1 MKNITP
7 KGVRQS
13 GLFTKTR
20 KQPPSDEVSR
30 NAQLLIQAGF
40 LHKEM
45 AGVYSFLPL
54 GLRVL
59 QNINTIIREE
69 MQSVGGQ
76 ELQLSTLQEK
86 QTWVKTD
93 RWSDENV
100 DVWFKTKFKND
111 TETGLGWTHEEPIT
125 HLMRDQISSY
135 RDLPQYVFQIQTKFR
150 NETRAKSGIMR
161 TREFPMKDLY
171 SFSRDQEG
179 LDSFY
184 EDIAE
189 AYMRV
194 FERAGI
200 GDKTFKTFA
209 SGGAFSKFS
218 HEFQTISEAGE
229 DIIYVD
235 EKKQLAVNK
244 EVHTDEVLADLGLKK
259 EELKEHKAIE
269 VGNIFKLGTRFSEP
283 LGLMYKDEEGNDKPV
298 IMGCY
303 GIGPSRVM
311 GTIAEVLS
319 DAKGLVWPKEVAPF
333 DVHLIQLGE
342 QETVQSQA
350 NALYEAL
357 IENGQDVLFDDRN
370 VRAGEKFA
378 DSDLIGIPI
387 RVIVSE
393 NTVQEE
399 KLEVVER
406 KSGEKRFLTQEE
418 LLADFA

>member
-1 MKNITP
+1 
-7 KGVRQS
+7 
-13 GLFTKTR
+13 
-20 KQPPSDEVSR
+20 
-30 NAQLLIQAGF
+30 
-40 LHKEM
+40 
-45 AGVYSFLPL
+45 
-54 GLRVL
+54 
-59 QNINTIIREE
+59 
-69 MQSVGGQ
+69 
-76 ELQLSTLQEK
+76 
-86 QTWVKTD
+86 
-93 RWSDENV
+93 
-100 DVWFKTKFKND
+100 
-111 TETGLGWTHEEPIT
+111 
-125 HLMRDQISSY
+125 MRDQISSY

-283 LGLMYKDEEGNDKPV
+283 LGLTYKDEEGNDKPV